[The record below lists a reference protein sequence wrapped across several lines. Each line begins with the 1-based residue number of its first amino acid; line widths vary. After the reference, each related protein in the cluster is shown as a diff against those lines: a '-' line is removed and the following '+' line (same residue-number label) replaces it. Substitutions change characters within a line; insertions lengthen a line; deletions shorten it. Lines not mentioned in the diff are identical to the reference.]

1 MTSIIFIDPQR
12 ALDNINQ
19 DIILK
24 KLGIIVFSDHTV
36 KWSQSYLSNR
46 TFPVNLKN
54 SFFEVSSMSCG
65 VPQGSILG
73 PLLFLIYVSDIP
85 MAVKCNLFL
94 YANNKRLVF
103 QSNIVKEIGKQ
114 LNEYFANICDWFVD
128 NKLSIH
134 FGEDKISRSFSLLN
148 VRWKCF
154 RN

>member
-103 QSNIVKEIGKQ
+103 
-114 LNEYFANICDWFVD
+114 
-128 NKLSIH
+128 
-134 FGEDKISRSFSLLN
+134 
-148 VRWKCF
+148 
-154 RN
+154 